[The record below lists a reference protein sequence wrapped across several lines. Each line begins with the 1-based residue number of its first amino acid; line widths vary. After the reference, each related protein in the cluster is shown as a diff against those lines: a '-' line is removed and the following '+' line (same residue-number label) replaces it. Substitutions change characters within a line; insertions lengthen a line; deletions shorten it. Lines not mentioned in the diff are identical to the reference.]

1 MTKDHSWNTDKQTKP
16 RLLHKKMKKM
26 WPEKWNK
33 NENKNVRI
41 IQDSK
46 DDIQIKSKIV

>member
-1 MTKDHSWNTDKQTKP
+1 
-16 RLLHKKMKKM
+16 M

-46 DDIQIKSKIV
+46 DDIQIIAKKSKKQAITGNW